1 MIGLLIVTHGRLSEA
16 LLESAAMLVNDT
28 DRVRAV
34 SFLPGQGI
42 EDLSNAV
49 RGALDELADNDGI
62 LAMVDIPGGSPARV
76 VGGLTLERPG
86 LELVTGVNLAMVV
99 EALMAR
105 QTVTLSELVD
115 LVLRSGRDSI
125 GDLAS
130 AIRNELSMGG

>member
-86 LELVTGVNLAMVV
+86 LGLVTGVNLAMVV

>member
-1 MIGLLIVTHGRLSEA
+1 
-16 LLESAAMLVNDT
+16 MLVNDT